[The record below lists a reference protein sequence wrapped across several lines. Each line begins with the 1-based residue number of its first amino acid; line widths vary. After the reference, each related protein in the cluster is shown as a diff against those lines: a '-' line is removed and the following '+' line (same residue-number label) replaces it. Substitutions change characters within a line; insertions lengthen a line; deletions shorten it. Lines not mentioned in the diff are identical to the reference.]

1 MLLERKKKT
10 SPGRIRITIR
20 IWWQDDNIS
29 TGNNFCASNNL
40 FDTGYNDHFETC
52 DNNH

>member
-1 MLLERKKKT
+1 MLLERKKKNI
-10 SPGRIRITIR
+10 SRGIRITIR

-29 TGNNFCASNNL
+29 AGNNFCASNNL
-40 FDTGYNDHFETC
+40 FETGYNDLFETC